1 MSEALGHGL
10 SWLTL
15 ESVLCTPHM
24 TFFRYDLSNMP
35 LKGEITLSLQTAK
48 TISNKTINY

>member
-1 MSEALGHGL
+1 MGEPLGHGL

-15 ESVLCTPHM
+15 ESAPCTPHM

-35 LKGEITLSLQTAK
+35 LKGKITLSLQTGK